1 MVRIGCCLACLLC
14 HMLIAGSD
22 TAVSWIGQSRITK
35 LSVLELNRRLK
46 QTQQSLEVVFLVC
59 QEQEIDIGRGDRWL
73 RSKYLLGLLCSDRNP
88 EWNKAS

>member
-35 LSVLELNRRLK
+35 LSVLELNRSAEANTTEFGSGIPCLP
-46 QTQQSLEVVFLVC
+46 
-59 QEQEIDIGRGDRWL
+59 GAG
-73 RSKYLLGLLCSDRNP
+73 N
-88 EWNKAS
+88 